1 MKNLYKVLALA
12 GAMAFGAVSFAE
24 GLEDSPGVG
33 INEKDVK
40 VIVVNQSI
48 KVTDAEGADVA
59 VYSLNGKK
67 VNPENVGAK
76 GIFIVVVKKGD
87 NVITKKV
94 VVK

>member
-24 GLEDSPGVG
+24 GLEDSPVG

-48 KVTDAEGADVA
+48 KVTDAEGAEVA